1 MKTLKVLFTTTALS
15 ISLLSLSNQQ
25 ANAGQLYNGWNYSID
40 SFQDGSGGSVF
51 DIKGMAVKDSG
62 DKIYVALTGGM
73 PLDGTIDADDYWNP
87 GHSVHIGW
95 SDLFFNFSGQ
105 DFQTAS
111 QSGQLFGVRFA
122 NYDNSLATGVYQ
134 GVQAKSTTTQHG
146 GYSNLKWYY
155 DWGWGKNNTQG
166 TDLATTQDVYNY
178 YYKSSAAQN
187 PTWDNTPILNAIG
200 SGTKVGNISMLNSQQ
215 LNTAGLNFAN
225 FSASGQY
232 TIGFSFDRALIG
244 EGNYVSNIFL
254 ECGNDGIALK
264 GDLKSVPESAGTIGL
279 LLTGLSFMAS
289 QLPQLRKKK
298 QHA

>member
-1 MKTLKVLFTTTALS
+1 MKTLKVLLATTAIS

-25 ANAGQLYNGWNYSID
+25 VSAGQLVNGWNYSID

-73 PLDGTIDADDYWNP
+73 PLGGTTDSNDYWNP

-95 SDLFFNFSGQ
+95 SDLFFNFSGK

-122 NYDNSLATGVYQ
+122 DYDSSLTTGVYQ

-155 DWGWGKNNTQG
+155 DWGWGQNNTQG
-166 TDLATTQDVYNY
+166 TDLATTQNVYNY
-178 YYKSSAAQN
+178 YYGSNVAQN

-200 SGTKVGNISMLNSQQ
+200 SGTKVGNISMLNDQQ
-215 LNTAGLNFAN
+215 LNAAGLNFGN
-225 FSASGQY
+225 FSATGQY
-232 TIGFSFDRALIG
+232 TIGFSFNKALIG

-254 ECGNDGIALK
+254 ECGNDGVALK

-298 QHA
+298 QYA

>member
-1 MKTLKVLFTTTALS
+1 MKTLKVLLATTAIS
-15 ISLLSLSNQQ
+15 ISLLSVSNQQ
-25 ANAGQLYNGWNYSID
+25 ANAGQLYDGWNYSID

-73 PLDGTIDADDYWNP
+73 PLGGTTDPDDYWNP

-95 SDLFFNFSGQ
+95 SDLFFNFSGK

-122 NYDNSLATGVYQ
+122 DYNNSLATGVYQ

-155 DWGWGKNNTQG
+155 DWGWGQNNTQG
-166 TDLATTQDVYNY
+166 TDLATQQDVYNY
-178 YYKSSAAQN
+178 YYNSNVAQN
-187 PTWDNTPILNAIG
+187 PTWNNTPILNAIG
-200 SGTKVGNISMLNSQQ
+200 SGTKVGNISMLNDQQ
-215 LNTAGLNFAN
+215 LNLAGLNFGN

-232 TIGFSFDRALIG
+232 TIGFSFDKALMG

-264 GDLKSVPESAGTIGL
+264 GDLKAVPESAGTMGL
-279 LLTGLSFMAS
+279 LFAGLSFMAS

-298 QHA
+298 QYA

>member
-1 MKTLKVLFTTTALS
+1 MKTLKVLLATTALS
-15 ISLLSLSNQQ
+15 ISLLSLCNQK
-25 ANAGQLYNGWNYSID
+25 ATAGQLSDGWNYSID

-62 DKIYVALTGGM
+62 DKVYVALTGGM
-73 PLDGTIDADDYWNP
+73 PLGGTTDPDDYWNP

-95 SDLFFNFSGQ
+95 SDLFFNFSGK

-111 QSGQLFGVRFA
+111 QSSQLFGVRFA
-122 NYDNSLATGVYQ
+122 DYDNSLATGVYQ
-134 GVQAKSTTTQHG
+134 GVQAKSITTQHG

-155 DWGWGKNNTQG
+155 DWGWGQNNTQG

-178 YYKSSAAQN
+178 YYKSDVAQN

-200 SGTKVGNISMLNSQQ
+200 SGTKVGNISMLNAQQ

-225 FSASGQY
+225 FSASGDY
-232 TIGFSFDRALIG
+232 TIGFSFDKSLIG
-244 EGNYVSNIFL
+244 EGNYVTNIFL

-264 GDLKSVPESAGTIGL
+264 GDLKSVPESPGTIGL

-289 QLPQLRKKK
+289 QLPQFRKKK

>member
-1 MKTLKVLFTTTALS
+1 MKTLKVLLATTAIS
-15 ISLLSLSNQQ
+15 VSLLSLSNQQ
-25 ANAGQLYNGWNYSID
+25 ASAGQLVNGWNYSID

-62 DKIYVALTGGM
+62 DKVYVALTGGM
-73 PLDGTIDADDYWNP
+73 PLGGTTDSDDYWNP

-95 SDLFFNFSGQ
+95 SDLFFNFSGK

-122 NYDNSLATGVYQ
+122 DYDSSLTTGVYQ

-155 DWGWGKNNTQG
+155 DWGWGQNNTQG

-178 YYKSSAAQN
+178 YYGSNVAQN
-187 PTWDNTPILNAIG
+187 ATWNNTPILNAIG
-200 SGTKVGNISMLNSQQ
+200 SGTKVGNISMLNDQQ
-215 LNTAGLNFAN
+215 LNAAGLNFGN
-225 FSASGQY
+225 FSATGQY
-232 TIGFSFDRALIG
+232 TIGFSFDKALIG
-244 EGNYVSNIFL
+244 DGNYVSNIFL
-254 ECGNDGIALK
+254 ECGNDGVALK

-298 QHA
+298 QEA

>member
-1 MKTLKVLFTTTALS
+1 MKTLKVLLATTAIS
-15 ISLLSLSNQQ
+15 VSLLSLSNQQ
-25 ANAGQLYNGWNYSID
+25 ASAGQLVNGWNYSID

-73 PLDGTIDADDYWNP
+73 PLSGTTDSDDYWNP

-95 SDLFFNFSGQ
+95 SDLFFNFSGK

-122 NYDNSLATGVYQ
+122 DYDSSLTTGVYQ
-134 GVQAKSTTTQHG
+134 GVQAKSITTQHG

-155 DWGWGKNNTQG
+155 DWGWGQNNTQG

-178 YYKSSAAQN
+178 YYGSNVAQN

-200 SGTKVGNISMLNSQQ
+200 SGTKVGNISMLNDQQ
-215 LNTAGLNFAN
+215 LNAAGLNFSN
-225 FSASGQY
+225 FSATGQY
-232 TIGFSFDRALIG
+232 TLGFSFDKALIG

-254 ECGNDGIALK
+254 ECGNDGVALK

-298 QHA
+298 QEA

>member
-1 MKTLKVLFTTTALS
+1 MKTLKVLLATTAIS
-15 ISLLSLSNQQ
+15 VSLLSLSNQQ
-25 ANAGQLYNGWNYSID
+25 ASAGQLVNGWNYSID

-73 PLDGTIDADDYWNP
+73 PLSGTTDSNDYWNP

-95 SDLFFNFSGQ
+95 SDLFFNFSGK

-122 NYDNSLATGVYQ
+122 DYNNSLATGVYQ
-134 GVQAKSTTTQHG
+134 GVQAKSTTIQHG

-155 DWGWGKNNTQG
+155 DWGWGQNNTQG

-178 YYKSSAAQN
+178 YYGSNVAQN

-200 SGTKVGNISMLNSQQ
+200 SGTKVGNISMLNDQQ
-215 LNTAGLNFAN
+215 LNSAGLNFGN
-225 FSASGQY
+225 FSANGQY
-232 TIGFSFDRALIG
+232 TIGFSFDKALMG
-244 EGNYVSNIFL
+244 QGNYVSNIFL
-254 ECGNDGIALK
+254 ECGNDGVALK

-279 LLTGLSFMAS
+279 LLTGLSFIAS

>member
-1 MKTLKVLFTTTALS
+1 MKTLKVLLATTAIS
-15 ISLLSLSNQQ
+15 VSLLSLSNQQ
-25 ANAGQLYNGWNYSID
+25 ASAGQLVDGWNYSID

-73 PLDGTIDADDYWNP
+73 PLGGTTDSDDYWNP

-122 NYDNSLATGVYQ
+122 DYDSSLTTGVYQ
-134 GVQAKSTTTQHG
+134 GVQAKSITTQHG

-155 DWGWGKNNTQG
+155 DWGWGQNNTQG

-178 YYKSSAAQN
+178 YYGSNVAQN
-187 PTWDNTPILNAIG
+187 PTWNNTPILNAIG
-200 SGTKVGNISMLNSQQ
+200 SGTKVGNISMLNDQQ
-215 LNTAGLNFAN
+215 LNAAGLNFGN
-225 FSASGQY
+225 FSATGQY
-232 TIGFSFDRALIG
+232 TIGFSFDKALIG

-254 ECGNDGIALK
+254 ECGNDGVALK